1 MTVSEFL
8 AWETRQELR
17 YEFSGFQPVAMT
29 GGTIAQGLIKFNV
42 RKALDARLASKRC
55 GPCGSNVKSE
65 NTARTDRIVKP

>member
-29 GGTIAQGLIKFNV
+29 DALYSGLNFQPAAGEAPSA
-42 RKALDARLASKRC
+42 ALPSPPEPHA
-55 GPCGSNVKSE
+55 
-65 NTARTDRIVKP
+65 